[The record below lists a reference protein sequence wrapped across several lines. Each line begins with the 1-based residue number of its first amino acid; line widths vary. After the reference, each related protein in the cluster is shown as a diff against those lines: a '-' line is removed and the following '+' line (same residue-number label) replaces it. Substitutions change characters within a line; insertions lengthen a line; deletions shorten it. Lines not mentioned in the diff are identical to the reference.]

1 MSQPKTVFASHLRLI
16 AVAIAG
22 VCAFLNLYAPQPV
35 LPTLAQSL
43 GVGAGK
49 ISLVV
54 SATTLGVALSA
65 PFMGMLADRFGR
77 RRILVLSLF
86 GLSVPTMMVATTHGL
101 ATMVAWRFVTGI
113 FMPGVIASALAYI
126 AEEWKTG
133 APKAVATYVT
143 STVFGGFVGRVA
155 AGFLAEHGG
164 WRLSFVVLGV
174 ITFAGAV
181 MVQRWLPASRSFVR
195 EGNWLHSF
203 TDMAHHLHNPRL
215 LATYAVGFSVLFS
228 LVATFTYV
236 TFHLA
241 AAPYSLGPAQQG
253 LIFFVY
259 LLGLFVTPASG
270 AWIQRFGAA
279 HAVLGAVVVSCLG
292 VLLTLTGPLALI
304 IAGLALCSSGVFVCQ
319 AAASNV
325 VGQAADR
332 SRSVA
337 TGLYVTFYY
346 AGGSAGAVV
355 PGWAWDRA
363 GWIGC
368 VALVVAVQVVCA
380 GIVAVFWKSPASQ
393 PAEAVA

>member
-1 MSQPKTVFASHLRLI
+1 MNRSKSAFASHLRLI
-16 AVAIAG
+16 AVAVAG
-22 VCAFLNLYAPQPV
+22 VCAFLNLYAPQPL
-35 LPTLAQSL
+35 LPSLAQSF

-49 ISLVV
+49 ISWVV
-54 SATTLGVALSA
+54 SSTTLGVALSA

-77 RRILVLSLF
+77 RRILVGSLF
-86 GLSVPTMMVATTHGL
+86 GLSVPTLMVATTHGL
-101 ATMVAWRFVTGI
+101 VSMVVWRFLTGL
-113 FMPGVIASALAYI
+113 FMPGIIASALAYI
-126 AEEWKTG
+126 AEEWNAD
-133 APKAVATYVT
+133 APKVVATYVT
-143 STVFGGFVGRVA
+143 STVFGGFVGRVL
-155 AGFLAEHGG
+155 AGFLAERGG
-164 WRLSFVVLGV
+164 WRLSFVVLGA
-174 ITFAGAV
+174 ITFAGAAL
-181 MVQRWLPASRSFVR
+181 VQRWLPASRSFVR
-195 EGNWLHSF
+195 EANWRHSF
-203 TDMAHHLHNPRL
+203 ADMAHHLGNPQL

-241 AAPYSLGPAQQG
+241 GAPYYLGPAQQG

-279 HAVLGAVVVSCLG
+279 HAVLGAVAVSCLG
-292 VLLTLTGPLALI
+292 VFLTLAGPLWAV

-363 GWIGC
+363 GWAGC

-380 GIVAVFWKSPASQ
+380 GIVALFWTSPAAH
-393 PAEAVA
+393 PAEALA